1 MRIQRAK
8 WEGLGWIELAG
19 VELVAAAGVRE
30 QPSMVLEGTGGGAS
44 GSCRFVEAR

>member
-19 VELVAAAGVRE
+19 VELVAAAGILE
-30 QPSMVLEGTGGGAS
+30 QPSMVLEGTGGGATS
-44 GSCRFVEAR
+44 DCRFVEAR

>member
-1 MRIQRAK
+1 MRIRRAK
-8 WEGLGWIELAG
+8 WEGLGWIKLAG

-30 QPSMVLEGTGGGAS
+30 QLSMVLEGTGGGAT